1 MNSGK
6 FGFGIMYLH
15 NHNQDIIELLERLK
29 QLRTEYPADLMSAR
43 RVLFILLLDRYTVAL
58 I

>member
-1 MNSGK
+1 
-6 FGFGIMYLH
+6 MYLH

-29 QLRTEYPADLMSAR
+29 QFRTEYPVELMSAR
-43 RVLFILLLDRYTVAL
+43 RVLFILLLNRYTVAL